1 MSNVLLY
8 ERSLKGDANSRLS
21 RSFLDDSQYLHHCS
35 SKCGGESELRHEGLL
50 RGLIGSWWDK

>member
-1 MSNVLLY
+1 MLLY
-8 ERSLKGDANSRLS
+8 ERSLKGDGNSRLS

-50 RGLIGSWWDK
+50 RGLLGSWWGK